1 MNWEQAIEQ
10 TLTTTRLNVKRF
22 GERFPIVS
30 MGDGK
35 YHLTGHTN
43 WTEGFWP
50 GILWLSYEY
59 SRDPEIHAAAIQA
72 TDSFHQ
78 RMLDGQALDHHDIG
92 FLYSLSAK
100 ARWIADKDEASRLL
114 ALQAADQLMKRWRPC
129 PQLFQAWGP
138 EGDKDNGGRIII
150 DCLMNL
156 PLLCWASEQT
166 GDPVYARASRIHAE
180 TSRRFLV
187 RGDDSSYHTFY
198 FDQQT
203 GDALRGGTAQGYQ
216 DGSTWT
222 RGQAWG
228 VYGFALAYRSF
239 QEPHYLE
246 ASKRMA
252 RYFVEHLP
260 ADHVAYWDFDAP
272 QQEGTPRD
280 SSASAITV
288 CGLLELLEHLPEN
301 DPDRDYFCDAVNK
314 SMDSL
319 INHYFT
325 AGHPSE
331 EGFLRHGSYSV
342 RGNASPDDFMIWGDY
357 FFLEALL
364 RLARGIP
371 GYWYE
376 RETTQNTTI

>member
-1 MNWEQAIEQ
+1 MMNWEQAIEQ

-35 YHLTGHTN
+35 YHLTDHTN

-59 SRDPEIHAAAIQA
+59 SRDPEIRAAAIQA
-72 TDSFHQ
+72 TDSFRQ
-78 RMLDGQALDHHDIG
+78 RMRDGQALDHHDIG

-114 ALQAADQLMKRWRPC
+114 ALQAADQLMKRWRPG
-129 PQLFQAWGP
+129 PQLFQAWGA
-138 EGDKDNGGRIII
+138 EGDEDNGGRIII

-156 PLLCWASEQT
+156 PLLCWASGQT
-166 GDPVYARASRIHAE
+166 GDPAYARAARIHAE

-272 QQEGTPRD
+272 QEEGTPRD

-301 DPDRDYFCDAVNK
+301 DPDRDYFSNAVNQ

-319 INHYFT
+319 ISHYFT

-376 RETTQNTTI
+376 RGGL